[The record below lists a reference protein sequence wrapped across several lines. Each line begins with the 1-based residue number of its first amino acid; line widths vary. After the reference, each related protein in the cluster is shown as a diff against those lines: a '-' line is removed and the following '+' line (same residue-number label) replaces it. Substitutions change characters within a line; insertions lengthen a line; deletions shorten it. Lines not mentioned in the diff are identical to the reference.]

1 VIKEGTELANNQ
13 NNKTRSAA
21 PVMPKKYNLGA
32 QILKYKYFYLMF
44 LPVFV
49 LTVIFKYV
57 PMLGIRFAFTKYG
70 PFAPPKYIGF
80 KNFETLLVNPKFI
93 AAFKNTIFLSLGN
106 LILSTIITVIFALL
120 MNELYNKLFKS
131 FVQTVLYLPHFIS
144 WVVTASIFYL
154 ILSPDNGFINQVLGT
169 FGIEPKY
176 FLIEEK
182 WWTPIYYFINRWK
195 DTGWGTIIYLAAL
208 SGINTEL
215 YEAAAMDGAGRLKQ
229 TWYVTIPGILN
240 TILVVF
246 ILNLAKIM
254 NLFESVFV
262 MQNPMVLS
270 VSEVIK
276 TYNYK
281 VGLQQSDYGY
291 STAVGLFNS
300 LIAMV
305 LVLTADKVS
314 KKIKGSGIL

>member
-1 VIKEGTELANNQ
+1 LAKNQ
-13 NNKTRSAA
+13 TTNSHQNAA
-21 PVMPKKYNLGA
+21 VSQKSTSLFSKIA
-32 QILKYKYFYLMF
+32 EYKYFYLMF
-44 LPVFV
+44 LPVF
-49 LTVIFKYV
+49 LSAVIFKYI
-57 PMLGIRFAFTKYG
+57 PMLGIRYAFYKYG
-70 PFAPPKYIGF
+70 PFGKPKFIGF
-80 KNFETLLVNPKFI
+80 DNFETLLVNPKFI
-93 AAFKNTIFLSLGN
+93 AAFKNTIFLSIGN
-106 LILSTIITVIFALL
+106 LILATVITVIFALL
-120 MNELYNKLFKS
+120 MNELYNKFFKS

-154 ILSPDNGFINQVLGT
+154 ILSPDGGFINQVLGL

-182 WWTPIYYFINRWK
+182 WWTPVYYFINRWK
-195 DTGWGTIIYLAAL
+195 ETGWGTIIYLAAL

-215 YEAAAMDGAGRLKQ
+215 YEAASMDGAGRIKQ
-229 TWYVTIPGILN
+229 TIHITIPGIMN

-246 ILNLAKIM
+246 ILNLAKVM

-262 MQNPMVLS
+262 MQNPMVLN

-281 VGLQQSDYGY
+281 VGLQQNDYGY

-300 LIAMV
+300 LIAAV
-305 LVLTADKVS
+305 LVIGSDKIT